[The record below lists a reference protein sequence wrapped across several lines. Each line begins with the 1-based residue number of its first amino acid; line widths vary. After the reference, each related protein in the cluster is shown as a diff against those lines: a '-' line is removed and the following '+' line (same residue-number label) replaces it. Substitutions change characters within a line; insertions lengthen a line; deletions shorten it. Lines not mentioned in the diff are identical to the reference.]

1 MSGLGEKN
9 SWLTSGA
16 DLLPWPGTGSMITS
30 EKVLAVMSSL
40 EEEEEASLD
49 LLWPGEEQVEA
60 GCWSY
65 VFRTPRVT
73 PPSARSSTESTFS
86 MDFLGVL
93 CSSPVWEAV
102 VSTA

>member
-1 MSGLGEKN
+1 
-9 SWLTSGA
+9 
-16 DLLPWPGTGSMITS
+16 MITS

-40 EEEEEASLD
+40 EEDDEARRD

-73 PPSARSSTESTFS
+73 PPSTRSSTESTFS
-86 MDFLGVL
+86 MDFFGVL
-93 CSSPVWEAV
+93 CSDPFWEAV
-102 VSTA
+102 LSIA